1 METLNIVKEIRP
13 GCMGMPQ
20 NSERFIRHEWSE
32 WADKLTNSGDSQL
45 ESIGVSCLNSH
56 AASQNE
62 RSCELLAIQR
72 LCL

>member
-32 WADKLTNSGDSQL
+32 WADKLKNSGDSQL
-45 ESIGVSCLNSH
+45 ESIGRVLLEQPCSKS
-56 AASQNE
+56 E
-62 RSCELLAIQR
+62 REVM
-72 LCL
+72 